1 LLKLAS
7 RLAREAAMFF
17 EKNPHA
23 GETAQGLS
31 LASFS
36 QEQLSATQ
44 PSPQAQAEFPPG
56 ILGCLAQFIYEQA
69 PYPNKTIALAGAVG
83 MMAGLSGRAFNTY
96 TGAGLNQYILV
107 LASTGAGKEAMADG
121 ISKLMLAVR
130 ASVPAITDFKGPA
143 HFASA
148 QGLLRALAKSPCFVS
163 IIGEFGLKFRAL
175 ASPKASPND
184 VALKAAL
191 LDLFGKSGQGKLLDP
206 MAYSDTARNTATI
219 ESPALSIIGE
229 STPESF
235 FEAID
240 DGVIADGL
248 LPRFLVFLAPQ
259 KRPYL
264 NADAVSSPPPALV
277 QSLADLAAI
286 CLHYAH
292 SRQAVIVNVDSE
304 AAATFMRFERW
315 TTDQINEGNSEASR
329 QLWNRANL
337 KAQKLASLC
346 AVGVNPTAPSVTN
359 AEAMWATNLIAEQTH
374 YLLARFAKGEVGEVA
389 GNEAK
394 QISEVIR
401 IVGEYYKTPYG
412 PRLEKYGCCFE
423 MHRQG
428 VITEAYISRRLIT
441 LPTFRPR
448 ATEAIKRAIKTLMDA
463 DELREMPK
471 SQMLEKFGKG
481 PRAFVVSNPARFIN
495 V

>member
-1 LLKLAS
+1 
-7 RLAREAAMFF
+7 MFF

-23 GETAQGLS
+23 GETAQGLGVGLS
-31 LASFS
+31 NQEPSSTSSHPSQAETGSPPGLLGALAS
-36 QEQLSATQ
+36 
-44 PSPQAQAEFPPG
+44 
-56 ILGCLAQFIYEQA
+56 FIYEQA
-69 PYPNKTIALAGAVG
+69 PYPNRTIALAGSI
-83 MMAGLSGRAFNTY
+83 GLLSGLVGRAFNTY
-96 TGAGLNQYILV
+96 TGAGLNQYLLV

-121 ISKLMLAVR
+121 ISKLMLAVQ

-206 MAYSDTARNTATI
+206 MAYSDTAKNTPTI
-219 ESPALSIIGE
+219 QSPALSIIGE

-240 DGVIADGL
+240 EGVIADGL

-264 NADAVSSPPPALV
+264 NPDAVSSPAPALV
-277 QSLADLAAI
+277 QAVADLAAI
-286 CLHYAH
+286 CLQYAH
-292 SRQAVIVNVDSE
+292 TSNAVIVAIDAD
-304 AAATFMRFERW
+304 AAGTFGRFERW

-346 AVGVNPTAPSVTN
+346 AVGVNPLAPIVTD
-359 AEAMWATNLIAEQTH
+359 AEAMWATNLIAEQTN
-374 YLLARFAKGEVGEVA
+374 YLLARFANGEVGEVA
-389 GNEAK
+389 GNESK
-394 QISEVIR
+394 QTGEVIR
-401 IVGEYYKTPYG
+401 IVREYMSAPYG
-412 PRLEKYGCCFE
+412 PRFDNYGCNFE

-428 VITEAYISRRLIT
+428 VITESYLSRRLGR
-441 LPTFRPR
+441 LPTFKNDRMGPTSALKR
-448 ATEAIKRAIKTLMDA
+448 TIKNLLDA
-463 DELREMPK
+463 DELREMRK
-471 SQMLEKFGKG
+471 SQMIEKFGVG
-481 PRAFVVSNPARFIN
+481 PRSFVVSNAKRFLQI
-495 V
+495 